1 MTQKEIGTRIVKN
14 EMTIQKAIWNGHK
27 PSESDEFQPLR
38 VETEILRC
46 LYFGEDSPFCRRR
59 YRK

>member
-1 MTQKEIGTRIVKN
+1 MI
-14 EMTIQKAIWNGHK
+14 IQRAIWNGHS

-46 LYFGEDSPFCRRR
+46 LHFGEKSPLLF
-59 YRK
+59 KKI

>member
-1 MTQKEIGTRIVKN
+1 MTQREISKRIVQN
-14 EMTIQKAIWNGHK
+14 EMTIQRQFGMVIDPVK
-27 PSESDEFQPLR
+27 SDEFQPLR

-46 LYFGEDSPFCRRR
+46 LHFGEDSPFCLRR

>member
-1 MTQKEIGTRIVKN
+1 MTQREISKRIVQN
-14 EMTIQKAIWNGHK
+14 EMTIQKAIWDGHK
-27 PSESDEFQPLR
+27 PCESDKFQPLR

-46 LYFGEDSPFCRRR
+46 LYFGENSEFCRRR

>member
-1 MTQKEIGTRIVKN
+1 MTQNEISKRIVRN
-14 EMTIQKAIWNGHK
+14 EMIIQRAIWDGHS
-27 PSESDEFQPLR
+27 PSEDDEFQPLR

-46 LYFGEDSPFCRRR
+46 LHFGEDSPFCLRR